1 MKRFWVFGFFILTMP
16 RGLHSV
22 GNIKLLTWAEFFVC
36 LVGFGKELYL
46 ES

>member
-1 MKRFWVFGFFILTMP
+1 MP

-22 GNIKLLTWAEFFVC
+22 GNIKKLLTWAEFYYLF
-36 LVGFGKELYL
+36 GFGKELYL